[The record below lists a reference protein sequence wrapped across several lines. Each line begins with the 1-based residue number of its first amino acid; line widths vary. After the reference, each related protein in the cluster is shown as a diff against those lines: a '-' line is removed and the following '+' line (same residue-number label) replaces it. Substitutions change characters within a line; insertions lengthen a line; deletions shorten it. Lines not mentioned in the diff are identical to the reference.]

1 MILGALETR
10 YRGLVF
16 IGAGIPVSYRQI
28 IAAANPINFT
38 PHIRAPKLV
47 VQGRYDEDTPV
58 RTATEP
64 FFKLLSEP
72 KQMIFYDGGHVPSVE
87 VAMST
92 TSGWL
97 DQQLGRVVR

>member
-1 MILGALETR
+1 M
-10 YRGLVF
+10 
-16 IGAGIPVSYRQI
+16 GAGLPVFYRQI
-28 IAAANPINFT
+28 AAAANPINFT
-38 PHIRAPKLV
+38 PHIRAPKVV
-47 VQGRYDEDTPV
+47 VQGRYDEDIPV
-58 RTATEP
+58 RTAAEP

-72 KQMIFYDGGHVPSVE
+72 KQMILYDGGHVPSVE

>member
-1 MILGALETR
+1 LLP
-10 YRGLVF
+10 
-16 IGAGIPVSYRQI
+16 AGDVAYGFRSLSE
-28 IAAANPINFT
+28 AMDANPINFT

-72 KQMIFYDGGHVPSVE
+72 KQIIFYDGGHVPSVE